1 VVGCCRHFATLATA
15 LLRLRGIPARA
26 RCGFGT
32 YFVEGRNVDHW
43 IIEHWNAE
51 EDRWVRIDV
60 EHLDRSWPAK
70 LDDLQAGEF
79 LTGGEAWTWYRT
91 GEVDGNLF
99 GVAGVDFAWGPGE
112 IRGNAIR
119 DLASLNK
126 LEMLPWDEWSRMA
139 ESYAGK
145 TGADY
150 DELMDELAAITAG
163 DDAPALARLYA
174 ASAKLFARHTTSRT
188 GASGRLSIRRSAMG
202 GAVVPA
208 VSWEHALAWR
218 MQQHHLVERAE
229 PAELVRIVSDIC
241 GLHAQVMSSA
251 ELSVW
256 ARSEGLRR
264 GAVQESLWR
273 RRDLVKLW
281 GARGTLYLLP
291 ATEGASGCQ
300 PSEPCRSS
308 GTPESPT
315 SSPWPSVMHSRAGS

>member
-1 VVGCCRHFATLATA
+1 MGNDALDYSRPGPLTTLDPDQIHLTDGLPEDPRGICKAVQSLVIQPRDATTEGVPQERLPEKDLRPASGLINALIALDPRPLHEPRTPDRRVVGCCRHFATLATA

-32 YFVEGRNVDHW
+32 YFVEGRNLDHW
-43 IIEHWNAE
+43 IVEYWNAE

-70 LDDLQAGEF
+70 LDDLQVGEF

-126 LEMLPWDEWSRMA
+126 LEMLPWDEWSRME

-150 DELMDELAAITAG
+150 DDLMDELAATAAG
-163 DDAPALARLYA
+163 DDPSALARLYA
-174 ASAKLFARHTTSRT
+174 TEDL
-188 GASGRLSIRRSAMG
+188 
-202 GAVVPA
+202 AVPEQLA
-208 VSWEHALAWR
+208 V
-218 MQQHHLVERAE
+218 
-229 PAELVRIVSDIC
+229 
-241 GLHAQVMSSA
+241 
-251 ELSVW
+251 
-256 ARSEGLRR
+256 
-264 GAVQESLWR
+264 
-273 RRDLVKLW
+273 
-281 GARGTLYLLP
+281 
-291 ATEGASGCQ
+291 
-300 PSEPCRSS
+300 
-308 GTPESPT
+308 
-315 SSPWPSVMHSRAGS
+315 

>member
-1 VVGCCRHFATLATA
+1 MGNDALDYSRPGPMTTVDPQQIHLTDGLPEDPRGICKAVQSLVIQPHDATAEGVPQARLPEKDIRPASGLINALIALDPRPLHELRTPGRRVVGCCRHFATLATA

-43 IIEHWNAE
+43 IIEYWNAE

-79 LTGGEAWTWYRT
+79 LTGGEAWTWYRS

-150 DELMDELAAITAG
+150 DELMDELAATTAA
-163 DDAPALARLYA
+163 DDPSGLARLYA
-174 ASAKLFARHTTSRT
+174 TKDL
-188 GASGRLSIRRSAMG
+188 
-202 GAVVPA
+202 AVPEHLA
-208 VSWEHALAWR
+208 V
-218 MQQHHLVERAE
+218 
-229 PAELVRIVSDIC
+229 
-241 GLHAQVMSSA
+241 
-251 ELSVW
+251 
-256 ARSEGLRR
+256 
-264 GAVQESLWR
+264 
-273 RRDLVKLW
+273 
-281 GARGTLYLLP
+281 
-291 ATEGASGCQ
+291 
-300 PSEPCRSS
+300 
-308 GTPESPT
+308 
-315 SSPWPSVMHSRAGS
+315 